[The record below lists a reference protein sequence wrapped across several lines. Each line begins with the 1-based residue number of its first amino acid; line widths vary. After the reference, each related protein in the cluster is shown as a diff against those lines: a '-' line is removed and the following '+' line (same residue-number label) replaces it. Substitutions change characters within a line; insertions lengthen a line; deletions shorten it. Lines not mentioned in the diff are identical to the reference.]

1 MSVAEPV
8 LPSAAVG
15 RPTAARVASIDI
27 FRGLTM
33 MVMIFVNELASVT
46 GLPWWNYHA
55 REEQDVMTY
64 PDLVFPFF
72 LFIVGLSIPLAIAR
86 RLEKD
91 PSQLALWRHI
101 LARAIGLIVLGLIF
115 ANAER
120 ADPAYTHL
128 PMPLWALLSLLGA
141 VLLWLAPSR
150 DPKLQKFYRGL
161 RIAGLVL
168 LVAMFAIFRRT
179 THHGGVA
186 WIDGSYPEIL
196 GIIGYSYFAVAVL
209 YVPTRR
215 WLWAPLVWFI
225 GLTTYC
231 ALIIVHV
238 IRQPHLP
245 PYLWPFGAG
254 DSASIIMA
262 GVVTSNIF
270 LGSRRNTD
278 RQQSLRQKMLVALS
292 FAVAALLAAW
302 LLVPLGI
309 SKIRG
314 TPTWCLVSIGLSVL
328 VFMLLYWL
336 CDVKRKTS
344 WAALVKPAGENTL
357 LTYILPD
364 AYYYLTLLVGFKYFE
379 KHFSAGAP
387 GVVMTF
393 VFTFAVLAVSGLLTR
408 WRVRLQL

>member
-1 MSVAEPV
+1 MSIAQPLAPASRTVYAQ
-8 LPSAAVG
+8 G
-15 RPTAARVASIDI
+15 TRVASIDI

-64 PDLVFPFF
+64 PDMVFPFF

-101 LARAIGLIVLGLIF
+101 ISRAVGLIVLGLIF

-150 DPKLQKFYRGL
+150 DEKLRGVYGGL
-161 RIAGLVL
+161 RIAGLIL
-168 LVAMFAIFRRT
+168 LIAMFAIFRRT

-215 WLWAPLVWFI
+215 WLWAPLVWFV

-231 ALIIVHV
+231 ALVIAHIVH
-238 IRQPHLP
+238 QPTLP

-254 DSASIIMA
+254 DSPSIIMA

-270 LGSRRNTD
+270 LGAHKW
-278 RQQSLRQKMLVALS
+278 QSLQHRMLLALG
-292 FAVAALLAAW
+292 FAVAALTAAW
-302 LLVPLGI
+302 LLAPLGI

-314 TPTWCLVSIGLSVL
+314 TPTWCLVSVGLGVL

-336 CDVKRKTS
+336 CDVKKKTR

-364 AYYYLTLLVGFKYFE
+364 AYFYLTLLVGFRYFE
-379 KHFSAGAP
+379 KHFNTGAP
-387 GVVMTF
+387 GVLMTV
-393 VFTFAVLAVSGLLTR
+393 VFTLAVLAVSGLLTR
-408 WRVRLQL
+408 WRIRLQL